1 MRREARPS
9 LSLNIKRHSAMKQ
22 LTAPQFS
29 RPMPTIKAT
38 DAPNGKKDDIE
49 DRHTDSIHKV
59 EQKFEDSSE
68 NDVSKC
74 EDSHRSIL

>member
-1 MRREARPS
+1 
-9 LSLNIKRHSAMKQ
+9 MKQ

-29 RPMPTIKAT
+29 RLMPTVKAT
-38 DAPNGKKDDIE
+38 NGPNGKKDGIE
-49 DRHTDSIHKV
+49 DGHADSIHKV

-68 NDVSKC
+68 NDVSEC

>member
-1 MRREARPS
+1 
-9 LSLNIKRHSAMKQ
+9 MKQ

-29 RPMPTIKAT
+29 RLMPTVKAT
-38 DAPNGKKDDIE
+38 NDPNGKKDGIE
-49 DRHTDSIHKV
+49 DCHADSIHKV

-74 EDSHRSIL
+74 EDCHRSIL

>member
-1 MRREARPS
+1 MTQS
-9 LSLNIKRHSAMKQ
+9 TVH
-22 LTAPQFS
+22 QFS
-29 RPMPTIKAT
+29 RLTPTVKAT
-38 DAPNGKKDDIE
+38 NDPNGKKDGIE
-49 DRHTDSIHKV
+49 DGHADSIDKV

>member
-1 MRREARPS
+1 M
-9 LSLNIKRHSAMKQ
+9 
-22 LTAPQFS
+22 PQ
-29 RPMPTIKAT
+29 MA
-38 DAPNGKKDDIE
+38 KKDDIE

-74 EDSHRSIL
+74 EDCHGLIL